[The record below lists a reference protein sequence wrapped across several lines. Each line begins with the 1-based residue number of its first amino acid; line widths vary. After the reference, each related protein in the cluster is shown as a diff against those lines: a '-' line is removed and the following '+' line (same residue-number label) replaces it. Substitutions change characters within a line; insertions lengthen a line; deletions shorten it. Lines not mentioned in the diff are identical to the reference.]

1 VIAPANPMEMIL
13 QPLAAA
19 CFVSG
24 QAFAPGDRIESYLV
38 KAAAAGQVARY
49 DVLASRAGDFVP
61 EGTVACRWV
70 QVHKPKAREENPE
83 RALKL
88 TAEGLFLTL
97 ADPSTE
103 PTVETTRLVQFL
115 AILLERKKLI
125 RPRGRNPDGTK
136 ELYEHGRTKEVYE
149 VPVGEVTPE
158 FFVAVQGQLGAL
170 GLAKS

>member
-1 VIAPANPMEMIL
+1 MEMIL
-13 QPLAAA
+13 QPLAGA

-24 QAFAPGDRIESYLV
+24 QPFAPGDRIVSYLV
-38 KAAAAGQVARY
+38 RAGAAGQVARY
-49 DVLASRAGDFVP
+49 DVLESRAGGFTP

-97 ADPSTE
+97 ADPATE
-103 PTVETTRLVQFL
+103 PTPETTRLVQFL

-149 VPVGEVTPE
+149 VPVGEATPE

-170 GLAKS
+170 GLTRN